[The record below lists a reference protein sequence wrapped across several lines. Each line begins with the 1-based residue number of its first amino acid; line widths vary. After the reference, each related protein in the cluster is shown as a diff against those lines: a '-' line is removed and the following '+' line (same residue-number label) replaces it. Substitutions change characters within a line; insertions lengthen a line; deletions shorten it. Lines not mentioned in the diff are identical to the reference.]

1 MKTFENKVCV
11 VTGAG
16 SGIGRALA
24 QQLAQAGAK
33 LAISDV
39 NEIALK
45 ETATSLGDAQVETYV
60 LDVSSK
66 EAVFAHAE
74 AVVKQFGA
82 VHFVFNNAG
91 VTLAATTANGT
102 IEEYEWLLGI
112 NLWGPIY
119 GTKAFLPYMLEQDE
133 GHIVNFSSVFGFVT
147 VPTQSAYHV
156 SKFGI
161 RGFTECLSRE
171 LHGTNVH
178 ATVVH
183 PGGIATNIGGDA
195 RLGVNAGKLESEFVD
210 SLSTLLRTSPDDM
223 AHAVLKGVKKN
234 RKRVVFGYSA
244 RQLEILPRLFPSAY
258 GAILRTLRGF

>member
-1 MKTFENKVCV
+1 MNAYKNKVCV

-24 QQLAQAGAK
+24 QELAKAGAQLA
-33 LAISDV
+33 LSDV
-39 NEIALK
+39 NEGALK
-45 ETATSLGDAQVETYV
+45 ETAASITGVRVETYV

-66 EAVFAHAE
+66 DEVFAHAD
-74 AVVKQFGA
+74 AVVADFGA
-82 VHFVFNNAG
+82 AHYVFNNAG
-91 VTLAATTANGT
+91 VTLAATTENGT

-119 GTKAFLPYMLEQDE
+119 GTKAFLPIMMAQDQ
-133 GHIVNFSSVFGFVT
+133 GHIINFSSVFGFVT

-183 PGGIATNIGGDA
+183 PGGVATNIGNEA
-195 RLGVNAGKLESEFVD
+195 RIGMNGGQLEQDFVD
-210 SLSTLLRTSPDDM
+210 SLSTLLRTSPEKM
-223 AHAVLKGVKKN
+223 ARAILKGVQRKK
-234 RKRVVFGYSA
+234 KRIVFGYSA
-244 RQLEILPRLFPSAY
+244 RQLEVLPRLFPTAY
-258 GAILRTLRGF
+258 GTILRTLRGF